1 MEPAV
6 WIPRAPMKGFWWH
19 LHVGSSLDSISLLSF
34 LFSLFYC
41 LYRSRILLLFVEP
54 QLDSYAFSLSF
65 VFSRRQIFFCNFIF
79 RSLSFYLLAF
89 WILYLLCLSFSLF
102 ILSLFHNSCSFF
114 GRLFSFCLVL
124 NSLSISYFSGRPNI
138 YQPNS
143 YTNQHKR
150 SDVYDP
156 ENNSI
161 IFGIL
166 LTFIFRKSHLKSW
179 MKITNK
185 NREVMSTKF

>member
-1 MEPAV
+1 MSIIICKRKTHKEKLINKEKEVEKEERAIEKKRNRRRAL
-6 WIPRAPMKGFWWH
+6 IPYF
-19 LHVGSSLDSISLLSF
+19 HV
-34 LFSLFYC
+34 
-41 LYRSRILLLFVEP
+41 
-54 QLDSYAFSLSF
+54 
-65 VFSRRQIFFCNFIF
+65 
-79 RSLSFYLLAF
+79 
-89 WILYLLCLSFSLF
+89 
-102 ILSLFHNSCSFF
+102 
-114 GRLFSFCLVL
+114 
-124 NSLSISYFSGRPNI
+124 
-138 YQPNS
+138 NS

-185 NREVMSTKF
+185 NRDSRWLNVFKLDNYWQRANGQFHHSLSISFVSSFTHDLERDLNFPFLICLLFHRDFLKRIWKPIKEKEESTYGILT